1 MRRLRSLGWLPLVIA
16 LLLVPAAA
24 QAKDTSVG
32 IPVAPPASM
41 KVPPPG
47 FRTTGDQ
54 AIAIARRQPAVQKV
68 LRQHPRAIFDV
79 KVYGDWRWQ
88 VDVAAK
94 AGDRA
99 LVDVDI
105 SAYGNLIA
113 VWTGISAS
121 TYFSRGHFDT
131 TMRQPWVWLVFG
143 LAFLAPFI
151 DPRRLLR
158 LLHLDLLVLL
168 SFGFSYLFFER
179 AHPEI
184 AILSVYPPLLY
195 LLVRM
200 LRAGLRPRQARGRLV
215 PILPTTVL
223 VVGVIALFGARV
235 ALNVTSH
242 KVMDIGYASVVGAD
256 RIAHKQQLYVDND
269 THGDTYGPVNYLAY
283 IPFEIAFPWKGA
295 WDEVPAAHA
304 ATIFFD
310 LLTILGLFLLGLRF
324 RAGPE
329 GRRLGLA
336 MAWAWAACPFTLFGL
351 VENTNDGLVAVL
363 LVATLLVF
371 SSAPARGAM
380 LGLAAAAKFSPAALL
395 LLIARGRD
403 GDGRRQ
409 WLQTVGAFTAIV
421 LFTFAVYF
429 PAGGLRELWNC
440 TLGFQMS
447 RLPDFS
453 PWVMWPNL
461 GWTQTVLELAGVAL
475 AAVVAFLP
483 GRRSLTEVSALAAAI
498 LIAIQLPA
506 GHWFYFYIMWFAP
519 LVFMAIFS
527 AHREP
532 VAVAATGA
540 GDGDGAEDATHRG
553 EAPPLALAS

>member
-1 MRRLRSLGWLPLVIA
+1 MRRLRSLGWLIVLA
-16 LLLVPAAA
+16 LLLVPSAA
-24 QAKDTSVG
+24 QAQDTSVG

-41 KVPPPG
+41 TERPPG
-47 FRTTGDQ
+47 FRTTAEQ
-54 AIAIARRQPAVQKV
+54 AIAIAKRQPEVQQV
-68 LRQHPRAIFDV
+68 LREHPRAIFDV
-79 KVYGDWRWQ
+79 KVFGNWRWQ

-94 AGDRA
+94 NGERA
-99 LVDVDI
+99 LVDVDV
-105 SAYGNLIA
+105 SPYGNVID

-121 TYFSRGHFDT
+121 TYLSRGNFDA

-143 LAFLAPFI
+143 LLFLAPFI
-151 DPRRLLR
+151 DPRRLRR

-168 SFGFSYLFFER
+168 SFGISYMLFER
-179 AHPEI
+179 AHPVG
-184 AILSVYPPLLY
+184 AILLVYPPLLY
-195 LLVRM
+195 FLVRM
-200 LRAGLRPRQARGRLV
+200 LRAGLRPRRGSGRLV
-215 PILPTTVL
+215 PILPTAVL
-223 VVGVIALFGARV
+223 VVGIIALFGARV
-235 ALNVTSH
+235 ALNVNSH

-256 RIAHKQQLYVDND
+256 RIAHKQQLYVDNE

-283 IPFEIAFPWKGA
+283 IPFEIAFPWRGD
-295 WDEVPAAHA
+295 WDELPSAHA
-304 ATIFFD
+304 ATIAFD
-310 LLTILGLFLLGLRF
+310 LLTIVALFLLGLRF

-351 VENTNDGLVAVL
+351 VENTNDGLVALL
-363 LVATLLVF
+363 LVLSLLVF

-409 WLQTVGAFTAIV
+409 WVQTVVAFTAIV
-421 LFTFAVYF
+421 LFTFAIYF

-453 PWVMWPNL
+453 LWVIWPSI
-461 GWTQTVLELAGVAL
+461 GWTQTVLELAGVAI
-475 AAVVAFLP
+475 AAIVAFLP
-483 GRRSLTEVSALAAAI
+483 GRRSLTEVSALSAAV

-519 LVFMAIFS
+519 LLFMAIFS
-527 AHREP
+527 TYREP
-532 VAVAATGA
+532 VAHAAAGA
-540 GDGDGAEDATHRG
+540 DDQDAV
-553 EAPPLALAS
+553 EAPRGDTPQLALAS